1 MTLQHILKHGE
12 EAKLFKISSSIVIL
26 NTKVN
31 SIQQS
36 IKLMMLLKKLWST
49 STQHSQIIMSISE
62 ETKFPCHVGIT
73 DLKSKQECNK
83 WTLLITKLYKFII
96 VNNKKKSGDKSP
108 RIKKPF
114 IGRMK
119 KLTCLFK
126 VTMSFNGGVSVKILI
141 DWKVINS

>member
-1 MTLQHILKHGE
+1 
-12 EAKLFKISSSIVIL
+12 
-26 NTKVN
+26 
-31 SIQQS
+31 
-36 IKLMMLLKKLWST
+36 
-49 STQHSQIIMSISE
+49 MSISE

-108 RIKKPF
+108 RIKKLF
-114 IGRMK
+114 IGQMK
-119 KLTCLFK
+119 KSTCLFK

-141 DWKVINS
+141 DWKVVQMKLFFPIMIWLISMLDSEIVMETLMVFIKIGDSYTQVSQLKFKELM